1 MLSLHIIADNSDPKK
16 IDRAIDYLI
25 NTHQPAVNVAGGS
38 QIDVAKNIVERIH
51 ARAPE
56 MKVFWR
62 ILQDTGSAVNVPD
75 LTWWSQSVQPR
86 LSWMKAHKI
95 IMVTD
100 NETSG
105 DDNVIKSYVQ
115 HCIVRANMLHDNGLN
130 GAFCRFATGNIQ
142 ESQYVLLKP
151 LLDVLNDG
159 DWISPNEYSN
169 IPGHSSSGHLER
181 WKRIQAVT
189 NKRLNFAI
197 GECGVLVDYKPNT
210 GYHTIGMSGANMAAQ
225 LLADEVW
232 YNGGSIPRF
241 MFCVGG
247 YSEWDTLQI
256 GDDALTFLEEYYA
269 KNPIGNIIPTTPPVT
284 PPVTIPPLPPAT
296 VTLTPAQVIQIREW
310 RTELSNKV
318 ALLDAILATV
328 K

>member
-1 MLSLHIIADNSDPKK
+1 MISLHLIADNSDPKK
-16 IDRAIDYLI
+16 IDRAIDYLV

-62 ILQDTGSAVNVPD
+62 VLEDTGNIFSMTANE
-75 LTWWSQSVQPR
+75 WWGKRVAPR
-86 LSWMKAHKI
+86 LGWMREHKV
-95 IMVTD
+95 IMVVD
-100 NETSG
+100 NESSG
-105 DDNVIKSYVQ
+105 DDSLIKTYALNSMT
-115 HCIVRANMLHDNGLN
+115 RAKMLHDNGLN
-130 GAFCRFATGNIQ
+130 GAFCRFATGNIA

-159 DWISPNEYSN
+159 DWVSPNEYSN

-210 GYHTIGMSGANMAAQ
+210 GYHAVGMSGANMAAQ

-241 MFCVGG
+241 MFCIGG

-256 GDDALTFLEEYYA
+256 GDDALLFLEEYYA
-269 KNPIGNIIPTTPPVT
+269 KNPIGNLPPIVT
-284 PPVTIPPLPPAT
+284 QPPPVTIPPLPPLKQ
-296 VTLTPAQVIQIREW
+296 LTAAD
-310 RTELSNKV
+310 V
-318 ALLDAILATV
+318 AACSRPGEG
-328 K
+328 